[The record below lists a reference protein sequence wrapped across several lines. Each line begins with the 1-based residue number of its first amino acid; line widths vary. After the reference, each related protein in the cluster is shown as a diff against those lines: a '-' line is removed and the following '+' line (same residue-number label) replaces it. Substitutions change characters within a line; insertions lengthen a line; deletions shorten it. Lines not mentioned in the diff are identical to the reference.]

1 MKSRHLLALATGACL
16 GLAGLGQTAF
26 ADRGGEGGGDEE
38 RTRGCSADM
47 ENDSENSIGDSDQ
60 DGGLLGL
67 IGLGAVGLNGTSI
80 GLLDNLLCGSSLL
93 NSLDLAVLG
102 STGDDDDEG
111 GDRESEVN
119 CSADHENSS
128 ENEIGD
134 SEQEGGLL
142 SLVQLGSV
150 GSNGLSLSALNNL
163 LCGADVL
170 NNLDLAVLGSTGD
183 DDDEGGDRD
192 SEVNCSAVHD
202 NSADNSIGDA
212 DQSLG
217 LLNLIGLNS
226 LGLNGTSAGLLGNV
240 GCGSSIGNDADIA
253 ILSGLGLF

>member
-38 RTRGCSADM
+38 RTRGCSADH
-47 ENDSENSIGDSDQ
+47 ENDSENEIGDSDQ

-93 NSLDLAVLG
+93 NDLDIAILG
-102 STGDDDDEG
+102 ETDDDGRG
-111 GDRESEVN
+111 GDRESEVECSADHEN
-119 CSADHENSS
+119 DSENEIGDSDQDGGLLSLVQLGSVASNGLSLSALNNALCGADVLNDADIAVLGETDDDDDGGDRESEVECSADHENSS

-134 SEQEGGLL
+134 
-142 SLVQLGSV
+142 
-150 GSNGLSLSALNNL
+150 
-163 LCGADVL
+163 
-170 NNLDLAVLGSTGD
+170 
-183 DDDEGGDRD
+183 
-192 SEVNCSAVHD
+192 
-202 NSADNSIGDA
+202 A
-212 DQSLG
+212 DQDLG

-240 GCGSSIGNDADIA
+240 GCGSSIGNGLDIA